1 MAFKLTKKDK
11 EYLIECGY
19 STDDFQQ
26 IEEFGQNRDMRYY
39 RSFNHTDEGEI
50 RISRVKAIE
59 LVGREQFI
67 SGLARATFHSTA
79 YRPLN
84 DNEGVSFNARIIW
97 KKIINS

>member
-19 STDDFQQ
+19 STDDVQQ

-39 RSFNHTDEGEI
+39 RSFNHTDDGQT

-59 LVGREQFI
+59 LVGRKEFI
-67 SGLARATFHSTA
+67 SGLARATFHRTA

-84 DNEGVSFNARIIW
+84 DYEGVSFNASIIW
-97 KKIINS
+97 HKIIYS

>member
-19 STDDFQQ
+19 STSDFQQ

-50 RISRVKAIE
+50 RISR
-59 LVGREQFI
+59 G
-67 SGLARATFHSTA
+67 
-79 YRPLN
+79 
-84 DNEGVSFNARIIW
+84 
-97 KKIINS
+97 